1 MKQHTMRNESRRRF
15 RSALGLALIAASL
28 LLTAACSDNDKDDP
42 EPTPVSAREFW
53 GPVASSPAL
62 VSLREESGPAG
73 KQVSIFLTDGFPNG
87 LSEFFSGPVAS
98 DNFNLTSVSGGAVI
112 EGSLPGTTGGV
123 RGTVR
128 LPDGTTRNIALTR
141 TRLGA
146 GRYRL
151 SIDASGR
158 WTGTGPD
165 GNVLTAQQ
173 TGSLVTGSITTTP
186 ASPEPLD
193 FQLHDLSRT
202 LAFGATG
209 SQPGQYTVFVSTRA
223 NNIIGRGGAVSS
235 GAPNANFVNLDLPI
249 TPEVL
254 SGVFFG
260 RLRFQT
266 DVLLVDV
273 NEPTVAGDPRSV
285 RAYVSDGEPEPE
297 GDVEWFQGTFS
308 GDSFSLTSASGDAQ
322 IQATVSAS
330 GVSGS
335 VTYGSGPA
343 LPLFAGPAGQGAGV
357 YDVTVDGSNRLTGT
371 SEEGGRIDFVRND
384 FTVDGTITT
393 PAGTV
398 FATRIHD
405 LVRGLRYPNFEQ
417 IATVP
422 DTYVA
427 FVSPRARYIVGRSG
441 NVRGGSGG
449 LNIIGLDKACASA
462 N

>member
-1 MKQHTMRNESRRRF
+1 MRPTTTF
-15 RSALGLALIAASL
+15 LAILGLL
-28 LLTAACSDNDKDDP
+28 LAAACSDHDNKGFD
-42 EPTPVSAREFW
+42 PTPVTAREFW

-62 VSLREESGPAG
+62 ISLREETGPAG
-73 KQVSIFLTDGFPNG
+73 KQVSLFLTDGFPNG
-87 LSEFFSGPVAS
+87 LSEFFSGAAAADS
-98 DNFNLTSVSGGAVI
+98 FNLTSASGNAVI
-112 EGSLPGTTGGV
+112 QGSLPGATGGV

-128 LPDGTTRNIALTR
+128 LPDGSTRNIALTR

-146 GRYRL
+146 GRYQL
-151 SIDASGR
+151 SIDTSGR

-165 GNVLTAQQ
+165 GNVLAAQQ
-173 TGSLVTGSITTTP
+173 TGNLVTGSITTTP

-193 FQLHDLSRT
+193 FRLHDLSRT

-209 SQPGQYTVFVSTRA
+209 SQPDQYTVFVSTRG

-235 GAPNANFVNLDLPI
+235 GTPNANFVNLDLPI
-249 TPEVL
+249 TSEVL
-254 SGVFFG
+254 PGVFFG

-273 NEPTVAGDPRSV
+273 NPPAAAGGPRSV
-285 RAYVSDGEPEPE
+285 KVYVSDGEPEPE
-297 GDVEWFQGTFS
+297 GDVEWFQGMFT

-322 IQATVSAS
+322 IQATVSAA
-330 GVSGS
+330 GVTGS

-343 LPLFAGPAGQGAGV
+343 LPLFAGPAGLGAGV
-357 YDVTVDGSNRLTGT
+357 YDVTVDASNRLTGT

-398 FATRIHD
+398 IPTRIHD

-422 DTYVA
+422 DSYVA

-449 LNIIGLDKACASA
+449 LNIIGLDKACASP